1 MKTSNL
7 SNEAV
12 RQSEVGHLWVE
23 KLTNATGTLYV
34 PKLTTFRVR
43 CVTAGTTVTIDGILA
58 MTMAAGEIAVF
69 NVGLGDA
76 SYSPSVPNMTK
87 SLVEIKVNTQAAYLQ
102 LAVDNDIRYF
112 ANIVAGP

>member
-7 SNEAV
+7 SNNAI
-12 RQSEVGHLWVE
+12 RQSEVGHAWVE
-23 KLTNATGTLYV
+23 RLTNATGTLYV

-43 CVTAGTTVTIDGILA
+43 SVTAGTTVTIDGVLA

-76 SYSPSVPNMTK
+76 NYVPSAPNMSK
-87 SLVEIKVNTQAAYLQ
+87 SLVEIKVQVNNAFLQIAA
-102 LAVDNDIRYF
+102 DSDIRYY